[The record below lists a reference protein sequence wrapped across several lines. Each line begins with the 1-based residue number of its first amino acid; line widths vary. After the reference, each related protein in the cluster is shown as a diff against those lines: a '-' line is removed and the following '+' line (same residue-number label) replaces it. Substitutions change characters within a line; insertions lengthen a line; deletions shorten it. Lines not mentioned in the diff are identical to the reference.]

1 MVIFGSAFV
10 VVSEVLARLCYEA
23 RVGLR
28 YTLHGAAPQRER
40 VALKAHL
47 GLLQA
52 GIDDVLYCPQQ
63 LAIKR
68 VELCEAVCCAVN
80 CRSAY
85 GGANLITVRT
95 GITLEESNRP
105 IISLVNSYS
114 VGRPITLTKYFRV

>member
-28 YTLHGAAPQRER
+28 CCTLHGAAPQGER

-52 GIDDVLYCPQQ
+52 GIDDVLYCP
-63 LAIKR
+63 
-68 VELCEAVCCAVN
+68 
-80 CRSAY
+80 
-85 GGANLITVRT
+85 
-95 GITLEESNRP
+95 
-105 IISLVNSYS
+105 
-114 VGRPITLTKYFRV
+114 